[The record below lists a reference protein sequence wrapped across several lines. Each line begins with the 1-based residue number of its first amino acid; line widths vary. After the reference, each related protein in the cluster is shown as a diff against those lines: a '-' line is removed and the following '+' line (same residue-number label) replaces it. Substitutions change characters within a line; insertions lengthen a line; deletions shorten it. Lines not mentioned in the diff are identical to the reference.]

1 MDIIKQRKKFYIIS
15 AVVIIIGLISMAV
28 SGLNFGIDFTGGTL
42 IQLDLEKQA
51 PIEEVRDVMDEFDKD
66 AEIIFSGDN
75 KQEVIIKST
84 LNLSREEST
93 RIFEKYKEEFNLE
106 TDKPEQ
112 VEAIG
117 ATIGK
122 EIQKKALLSVLIA
135 SIGILIYVSIRFEIK
150 FGVAAVLGLV
160 HDVLVMLSIYAVF
173 KLPID
178 STFIAAILTVIG
190 YSINDTIVIFD
201 RMRENLKLTKGKD
214 VSALINIS
222 VKQTIRRTLSTSF
235 TTLVMIGLLFALGT
249 EAIRSFA
256 LPLMLGVVVG
266 TYSSLFVASPIW
278 YELKT
283 RDSK

>member
-1 MDIIKQRKKFYIIS
+1 MDLIKHRKKYYIIS
-15 AVVIIIGLISMAV
+15 AVIIIIGLISMAV

-42 IQLDLEKQA
+42 IQLDLEKQVA
-51 PIEEVRDVMDEFDKD
+51 MEEIREVMDEFDKD
-66 AEIIFSGDN
+66 AEIIFSGDK

-84 LNLSREEST
+84 LNLSREESSKV
-93 RIFEKYKEEFNLE
+93 FEKYKEEFDLKA
-106 TDKPEQ
+106 DKPEQ

-117 ATIGK
+117 ATIGR
-122 EIQKKALLSVLIA
+122 EIQKKALLSVVIA
-135 SIGILIYVSIRFEIK
+135 SIGILIYVSIRFELK
-150 FGVAAVLGLV
+150 FGIAAVLGLI
-160 HDVLVMLSIYAVF
+160 HDVLVMVSIYAVF
-173 KLPID
+173 RLPID

-201 RMRENLKLTKGKD
+201 RIRENLKLTRVRD
-214 VSALINIS
+214 VSALINTS

-235 TTLVMIGLLFALGT
+235 TTLIMIGLLFILGT
-249 EAIRSFA
+249 EAIRGFA

>member
-214 VSALINIS
+214 VSALINTS